1 MAGNNKLKINI
12 KIEGR
17 AYPLFIDRVDEE
29 KYRLAAKIV
38 NETVG
43 KYREMF
49 QDKGSQD
56 ILAMTAFQLALSNL
70 EWQERKDE
78 SLFIEEIKNLND
90 DISDFLKEK
99 RRNTKI

>member
-1 MAGNNKLKINI
+1 MAGNKRLKINI

-17 AYPLFIDRVDEE
+17 IYPLFIDHADEE

-43 KYREMF
+43 KYRKLF
-49 QDKGSQD
+49 LNKDSQD
-56 ILAMTAFQLALSNL
+56 ILAMTAFQMALSNT
-70 EWQERKDE
+70 EWQESQDK
-78 SLFIEEIKNLND
+78 SLFIEELKNIND

-99 RRNTKI
+99 KKK

>member
-12 KIEGR
+12 KIDGR
-17 AYPLFIDRVDEE
+17 IYPLSVDRADEE

-43 KYREMF
+43 KYRGLF
-49 QDKGSQD
+49 RDKDSQD
-56 ILAMTAFQLALSNL
+56 ILAMTAFQLALSNT
-70 EWQERKDE
+70 EWNESQDV
-78 SLFIEEIKNLND
+78 SLFIEELKNLND

-99 RRNTKI
+99 EKK